1 MTAQRL
7 FRSLLGI
14 CPLLISL
21 LWIAGIAQFRE
32 FRLEPL
38 EWAALAA
45 IGFALQLLS
54 RRARR
59 HRPLPQ
65 LPANANPAAI
75 AGLAATIVGVLVG
88 CLGALFEWFLQS
100 YRPSDVPL
108 ALRALWHGACA
119 FAASY
124 CGFLLRLQLALEAQT
139 HASGDNPP
147 DGT

>member
-54 RRARR
+54 RRARLLPKHWR
-59 HRPLPQ
+59 GKSTLPPRYGVRWISPPL
-65 LPANANPAAI
+65 
-75 AGLAATIVGVLVG
+75 VLLLEPWLFRLLQPLQNCQQILRFG
-88 CLGALFEWFLQS
+88 SFLLFEK
-100 YRPSDVPL
+100 
-108 ALRALWHGACA
+108 
-119 FAASY
+119 
-124 CGFLLRLQLALEAQT
+124 
-139 HASGDNPP
+139 
-147 DGT
+147 